1 MEELVNQVSEKA
13 GITKEQARAAVEAI
27 AGFLKEKVP
36 PPFNGYIDSFMGTGG
51 EDE

>member
-1 MEELVNQVSEKA
+1 MEELVKQVSEKA
-13 GITKEQARAAVEAI
+13 GITQEQARAAVEAV

-36 PPFNGYIDSFMGTGG
+36 PPFNGYIDTFMGTG

>member
-1 MEELVNQVSEKA
+1 MEELVKQVSEKA
-13 GITKEQARAAVEAI
+13 GITQEQARAAVEAV

-36 PPFNGYIDSFMGTGG
+36 APFNGYIDSFMGTG